1 MQLHAQP
8 ESLLEH
14 VALLMAALSNILP
27 NRHTPVLCCAVLC
40 CAVLC
45 CAVLCCAVLCCA
57 VLWLSEAV
65 PNYQQSTQKSRLGCH
80 DKHMFPPL

>member
-14 VALLMAALSNILP
+14 VAILMAALSNILP
-27 NRHTPVLCCAVLC
+27 NRHTPVLC

>member
-1 MQLHAQP
+1 
-8 ESLLEH
+8 
-14 VALLMAALSNILP
+14 
-27 NRHTPVLCCAVLC
+27 VLCCAVLC

-57 VLWLSEAV
+57 CCAVLCCAVAVSEQRLYLEAV